1 MPDTSVGRVS
11 DQLCVYADPRFG
23 DAVLQPLADELQ
35 GVDGHGLLDPGAS
48 RAHHWHG
55 VRSFPRPGGGSL
67 WIRATSSAK
76 EWQMDERRAVAF
88 EFERVTVVRAGRRVL
103 DEVTARIPADGI
115 TVVSGPS
122 GAGKTTWLRLC
133 NRLEIPDEGRLCYR
147 GQPLDE
153 LDPLLL
159 RRRVGMV
166 FQRPTPFPGS
176 VADNLAV
183 AHPDADAEELST
195 ALKRVAL
202 DPGLLGQEARTLSGG
217 ELQRMCLARTLVTQP
232 ETLLL
237 DEPTSALDQQPKRV
251 FERTARDLAAQG
263 ITIVWVTHDDAQAS
277 RVADRI
283 YQLRGGHLTGATAEG
298 ARP

>member
-1 MPDTSVGRVS
+1 M
-11 DQLCVYADPRFG
+11 
-23 DAVLQPLADELQ
+23 DA
-35 GVDGHGLLDPGAS
+35 
-48 RAHHWHG
+48 
-55 VRSFPRPGGGSL
+55 
-67 WIRATSSAK
+67 
-76 EWQMDERRAVAF
+76 RRAVAF
-88 EFERVTVVRAGRRVL
+88 EFEQVTVVRAARRVL
-103 DEVTARIPADGI
+103 DGVTASIPAAGI

-122 GAGKTTWLRLC
+122 GAGKTTLLRLC
-133 NRLEIPDEGRLCYR
+133 NRLEVPDTGTVSYR

-153 LDPLLL
+153 LDPLAL

-183 AHPDADAEELST
+183 AHPDAGTEELST
-195 ALKRVAL
+195 ALQRVAL

-217 ELQRMCLARTLVTQP
+217 ELQRMCLARTLVTRP

-237 DEPTSALDQQPKRV
+237 DEPTSALDAQPKQV
-251 FERTARDLAAQG
+251 FENTARDLAAQG
-263 ITIVWVTHDDAQAS
+263 ITIIWVTHDDAQAD

-283 YQLRGGHLTGATAEG
+283 CQLRDGHLSGTPAEE